1 MLLSTTELEKLIDD
15 ANESLEDSED
25 SDIAVVILH
34 KDEGQGL
41 GLTVAGG
48 IDQEV
53 KEITVSLEIFYHSF
67 AEYNQG
73 K

>member
-1 MLLSTTELEKLIDD
+1 MSESSNSTVLLSAGELEKLIDD
-15 ANESLEDSED
+15 ANQSLEEHDDSN
-25 SDIAVVILH
+25 VCVIVLH
-34 KDEGQGL
+34 KEEENQGL

-53 KEITVSLEIFYHSF
+53 REITVSSSLM
-67 AEYNQG
+67 